1 MQNGSFYEHRPK
13 FIQHLPPLNEK
24 KPAYSKQPKIIT
36 RGALT
41 LATPIKE
48 EKNHKYISDV
58 IANNYSPK
66 AKNLN
71 ARIIY
76 ELTKAGKYWNK

>member
-1 MQNGSFYEHRPK
+1 MPILKNDSFYEHRPK

-41 LATPIKE
+41 LATPVKE
-48 EKNHKYISDV
+48 EKNHKKTSDI

-71 ARIIY
+71 ARMLY
-76 ELTKAGKYWNK
+76 ESTKAGKF